1 MKYENNKTR
10 TLTVTAILSALI
22 LVLAFTP
29 LGYLKIGVLS
39 ITFLTV
45 PVVIGAV
52 MEGPGV
58 GTVLGAV
65 FGLTSFAQCFGLDP
79 VGTLLFSVNPWLT
92 FLMCV
97 LPRVL
102 VGFLSGLIFRFTD
115 KLPIRNSVAAGIT
128 CFSGAFLNT
137 LLFMTAF
144 VANCYVALSV
154 KAALFDTS
162 ALTALLGTD
171 NLWVVLGAVVSL
183 NSAVEAAVCT
193 LIGTA
198 VCSVLMKVY
207 K

>member
-1 MKYENNKTR
+1 MANINSKTKFL
-10 TLTVTAILSALI
+10 TLTAILSALI
-22 LVLAFTP
+22 IVLAFTP

-39 ITFLTV
+39 ITFLTI

-52 MEGPGV
+52 TLGPGA
-58 GTVLGAV
+58 GTVLGTV

-79 VGTLLFSVNPWLT
+79 VGTLLFSVNPFIT

-102 VGFLSGLIFRFTD
+102 VGLLSGLIFRFAD
-115 KLPIRNSVAAGIT
+115 RLPIKNSLAAGIA

-137 LLFMTAF
+137 LLFMAAF
-144 VANCYVALSV
+144 VFNCYVAL
-154 KAALFDTS
+154 KLKGTLFDASSLIT
-162 ALTALLGTD
+162 LLGTD
-171 NLWVVLGAVVSL
+171 NLWAVLGTIVSL
-183 NSAVEAAVCT
+183 NSIIEAVVCT